1 LVRFVSQIEEQV
13 EEVLRLAGEE
23 PVIHE
28 TLKGGDSAPV
38 STLKRKQLA
47 MSDFGS
53 ETRMNSRVLT
63 KASGSDTVS
72 EPEARWNYGC
82 EQLVS
87 LGAERSGS

>member
-1 LVRFVSQIEEQV
+1 
-13 EEVLRLAGEE
+13 VL
-23 PVIHE
+23 
-28 TLKGGDSAPV
+28 SAPGFCC
-38 STLKRKQLA
+38 SSLFQQNQLILPLLHVQNLQEMNA
-47 MSDFGS
+47 SDS
-53 ETRMNSRVLT
+53 PRIVRRLRVLT